1 MGFVNPLMAIIIS
14 FCFLGLMLY
23 KRVNLGI
30 TLTATAIILALL
42 ALQWETI
49 PTVIYNTTSD
59 LITISI
65 VLSTFEIML
74 LSQLYNETGFIK
86 RLSESLGKIIK
97 NPKIV
102 ASVLPAVIGF
112 LQVGGGALMSAPLVD
127 SETGKIKL
135 KTEKRAYVNL
145 WFRHTIFPVYPLN
158 QVLIVT
164 AALTGITVYAMILRQ
179 IPAAVVMIVVG
190 YLIGF
195 WKVSNPAKENTKTK
209 DALES
214 KFKEFFTAFSPIL
227 TAIVAAVA
235 LDLAGFN
242 LAKQGFDVLIAI
254 LAGIMVLVGT
264 SKINLRAFMKPLK
277 SWGLYGVTLAAYGAF
292 LLKGVMTAT
301 GISEIFQTFALNEN
315 VNIILLLTAVPG
327 ILGFLTGS
335 VSGGIALSISI
346 LSGILHNFTSG
357 TATLIHMSC
366 YLGYLIAP
374 THLCFAF
381 TADYFKCSLSKIYRY
396 LIPSFLLT
404 FATSILTYY
413 VLN

>member
-1 MGFVNPLMAIIIS
+1 LGFVNPLMAIIIS

-195 WKVSNPAKENTKTK
+195 WKVSNPAKENTRTG
-209 DALES
+209 DELES
-214 KFKEFFTAFSPIL
+214 NFKEFFTAFSPIL

-242 LAKQGFDVLIAI
+242 LAKQGFDVLVAI

>member
-1 MGFVNPLMAIIIS
+1 
-14 FCFLGLMLY
+14 MLY

-179 IPAAVVMIVVG
+179 IPAVVVMIVVG

-195 WKVSNPAKENTKTK
+195 WKVSNPAKENTRTG
-209 DALES
+209 DELES
-214 KFKEFFTAFSPIL
+214 NFKEFFTAFSPIL

-242 LAKQGFDVLIAI
+242 LAKQGFDVLVAI

>member
-1 MGFVNPLMAIIIS
+1 LGFVTPLMAIMIS

-42 ALQWETI
+42 ALPWETI

-59 LITISI
+59 LIAISI

-74 LSQLYNETGFIK
+74 LSQLYNEAGFIK

-179 IPAAVVMIVVG
+179 IPAAVVMIVAG

-242 LAKQGFDVLIAI
+242 LARQGFDVLIAI
-254 LAGIMVLVGT
+254 LAGIIVLVVV
-264 SKINLRAFMKPLK
+264 SKIDLQAFVKPFK

-301 GISEIFQTFALNEN
+301 GISEIFQAYALNEN
-315 VNIILLLTAVPG
+315 INIILLLTAIPG

-381 TADYFKCSLSKIYRY
+381 TADYFKCSLSKIYKY
-396 LIPSFLLT
+396 LIPSFLIT

-413 VLN
+413 MLN

>member
-1 MGFVNPLMAIIIS
+1 LGFVNPLMAIIIS

-179 IPAAVVMIVVG
+179 IPAVVVMIVVG

-195 WKVSNPAKENTKTK
+195 WKVSNPAKENTRTG
-209 DALES
+209 DELES
-214 KFKEFFTAFSPIL
+214 NFKEFFTAFSPIL